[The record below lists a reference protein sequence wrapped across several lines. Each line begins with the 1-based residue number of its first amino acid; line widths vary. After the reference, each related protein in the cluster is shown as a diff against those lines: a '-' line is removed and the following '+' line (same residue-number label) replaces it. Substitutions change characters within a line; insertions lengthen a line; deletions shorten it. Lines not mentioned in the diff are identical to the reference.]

1 MPDGITIYERGG
13 FVSASRGHSADK
25 LRNRTMD
32 GNWGVLTRLGPR
44 GMGPAVR
51 LMTGIDD
58 SSTRKT
64 RCLCRTKYLRLF
76 TDEFQPVISKD
87 INGSLFCD
95 DILDENDKP
104 IKHVSWACYKIK
116 HVRDPHTYEWIQTT
130 AFVTWYPETQIQV
143 VFIVDHPEPPSDLVA
158 ILPTTQADSN
168 PYVWHAVIATTMIGV
183 YDNSFWALRDLV
195 RTTEKSRVDVNS
207 LTPDFF
213 PHLHDIARHVFHSNE
228 TLEVAEHTMQCLVE
242 EQARS
247 YELYPNVNKGEW
259 LQTKRNLL
267 RRAKNFHS
275 LKIRSRSLSE
285 RLHNEINLGFNLVS
299 QRFGHDAKSDSA
311 MMRTVA
317 IVSMVYLPGTF
328 VSGLFGTNFFD
339 YDNGKEVMTSSF
351 WIYWAITIPLT
362 LITMF
367 IWACWHYYPK
377 KRVVGEERQR
387 MSTFVDGKV

>member
-1 MPDGITIYERGG
+1 MPEGITIYERGTG
-13 FVSASRGHSADK
+13 PWMETGASLLDLDLEHPTKSFLIFSKRQT
-25 LRNRTMD
+25 LNE
-32 GNWGVLTRLGPR
+32 
-44 GMGPAVR
+44 
-51 LMTGIDD
+51 
-58 SSTRKT
+58 
-64 RCLCRTKYLRLF
+64 TKYLRLF
-76 TDEFQPVISKD
+76 TDEFQPLISKD

-95 DILDENDKP
+95 DVLDENDKP

-116 HVRDPHTYEWIQTT
+116 HVRDPHTYEWVQTT
-130 AFVTWYPETQIQV
+130 VFVTWYPETQIQV
-143 VFIVDHPEPPSDLVA
+143 VFIVDHPDPPSKLVA
-158 ILPTTQADSN
+158 ILPTTQANSN
-168 PYVWHAVIATTMIGV
+168 PYVWHAVIANTMVGV
-183 YDNSFWALRDLV
+183 YDHSFWALRDLV
-195 RTTEKSRVDVNS
+195 RATEKSRVDVKS

-247 YELYPNVNKGEW
+247 YELYPDINKGEW
-259 LQTKRNLL
+259 LQNKRNLL
-267 RRAKNFHS
+267 RRAKDFHS

-339 YDNGKEVMTSSF
+339 YENGKEVMTSSF

-367 IWACWHYYPK
+367 VWACWHYYPR

-387 MSTFVDGKV
+387 MMTFNGSQV